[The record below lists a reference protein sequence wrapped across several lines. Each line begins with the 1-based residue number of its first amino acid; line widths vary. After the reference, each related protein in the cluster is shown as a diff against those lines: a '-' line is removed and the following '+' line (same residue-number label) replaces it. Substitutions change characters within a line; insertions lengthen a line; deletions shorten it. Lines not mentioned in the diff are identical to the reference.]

1 MTIRRLE
8 PADWARFREIRL
20 EMLRAAPRA
29 YGSTQ
34 TEWAAKPER
43 EIRTWLRQVHT
54 LALLE
59 GPRVL
64 GCAGFNRRSA
74 ARAAHRAEVIAVYM
88 RPEAR
93 GQGQAARLIGALAD
107 AARAEGVLQLE
118 LEVADW
124 NSAAI
129 AAYEKAGFERVGMM
143 PRAMRDG
150 ARFTDDVVMVLPLDA
165 R

>member
-1 MTIRRLE
+1 MIRRLE

-34 TEWAAKPER
+34 AEWAAKPER
-43 EIRTWLRQVHT
+43 EIRDWLAKVHT
-54 LALLE
+54 VALFA

-64 GCAGFNRRSA
+64 GCAGFHRRA
-74 ARAAHRAEVIAVYM
+74 PARAAHRAEVIAVYL

-93 GQGQAARLIGALAD
+93 GQGQAGRLFAALAD
-107 AARAEGVLQLE
+107 AARAEGLLQLE

-124 NSAAI
+124 NAPAI
-129 AAYEKAGFERVGMM
+129 AAYERAGFVRMGLM

-150 ARFTDDVVMVLPLDA
+150 ARFTDDLVMVLALDA
-165 R
+165 G